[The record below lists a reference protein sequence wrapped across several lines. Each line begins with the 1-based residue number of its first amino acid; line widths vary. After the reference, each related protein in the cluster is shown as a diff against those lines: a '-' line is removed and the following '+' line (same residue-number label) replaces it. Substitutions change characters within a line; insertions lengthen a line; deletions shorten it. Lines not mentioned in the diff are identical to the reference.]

1 MKTDLY
7 YIFENVTG
15 GCYTMENGKN
25 FMSKWLPF
33 LKKEQYTTTFSG
45 EKKIVKVYAVFLS
58 LV

>member
-1 MKTDLY
+1 
-7 YIFENVTG
+7 
-15 GCYTMENGKN
+15 MENGKN